1 MVATAQHLKIEIK
14 NFTKMHEIIHHYFDY
29 TTDIPNN
36 EKSFDTLLIKKGY
49 LPEDY
54 PKEFRA
60 NKGAGMLLI
69 NKKALE
75 YAFNTYTDFEKMASF
90 FNVNNIVLKIRILDE
105 LIYSHNL
112 SYKQAN
118 LIYNGYYFQQQ
129 TQLKEILF
137 K

>member
-1 MVATAQHLKIEIK
+1 
-14 NFTKMHEIIHHYFDY
+14 
-29 TTDIPNN
+29 
-36 EKSFDTLLIKKGY
+36 
-49 LPEDY
+49 
-54 PKEFRA
+54 
-60 NKGAGMLLI
+60 MLLI

-75 YAFNTYTDFEKMASF
+75 YAFNTYTDFEKMANF
-90 FNVNNIVLKIRILDE
+90 FNVNDIVLKIRILDE

-112 SYKQAN
+112 SYSQAN